1 MADSADI
8 IGNVTLEAGVSIW
21 SHVSIRGDND
31 AILIRRG
38 TNIQEGSVLHVDEGC
53 PMEIGPNVT
62 VGHQAM
68 LHGCTIHEGALV
80 GMQAIVLNNAV
91 IGRNCLIGAGA
102 IIPEDRVI
110 PDNSLVIGIGKI
122 VRELSPRK
130 SPDCTRTPRTTWRAA
145 NTTGPRS
152 SGSAE
157 PLARLRRPRARRN
170 PPLGTHPAPAA
181 GRARLP
187 DRLTFQ
193 HDRSAQKYLFEDRS
207 VRVQAVRLTDT
218 WKAVRA
224 NHEYPPAITHLLGE
238 LVAASTLL
246 AANIK
251 FDGSLVLQIQGDGP
265 IALLVV
271 ECRSDLSLRA
281 TVKMREGHDVPVDGN
296 MQSLLNPGG
305 NGRFIVVLD
314 PQRKAPGQQAYQ
326 GIVPLEG
333 DTVAEAL
340 QHYMKASEQL
350 DTQLWLAADDEHAAG
365 LLIQRLPV
373 HGGEQAPLLS
383 EQAAAE
389 TWERAGTLAATLK
402 RDELL
407 QVEIDTLIHR
417 LYWEET
423 LVAFDPL
430 PVSWHCPC
438 TRERV
443 ANMLR
448 SLGEA
453 EVQDIV
459 AEHGQVDVTCDFCG
473 KPYRF
478 DAVDCAALFT
488 PATPAADSESPTV
501 H

>member
-1 MADSADI
+1 MTDQ
-8 IGNVTLEAGVSIW
+8 L
-21 SHVSIRGDND
+21 
-31 AILIRRG
+31 
-38 TNIQEGSVLHVDEGC
+38 
-53 PMEIGPNVT
+53 
-62 VGHQAM
+62 
-68 LHGCTIHEGALV
+68 
-80 GMQAIVLNNAV
+80 
-91 IGRNCLIGAGA
+91 
-102 IIPEDRVI
+102 
-110 PDNSLVIGIGKI
+110 K
-122 VRELSPRK
+122 
-130 SPDCTRTPRTTWRAA
+130 
-145 NTTGPRS
+145 
-152 SGSAE
+152 
-157 PLARLRRPRARRN
+157 
-170 PPLGTHPAPAA
+170 
-181 GRARLP
+181 
-187 DRLTFQ
+187 
-193 HDRSAQKYLFEDRS
+193 KYLLEDRS

-218 WKAVRA
+218 WKAVQA
-224 NHEYPPAITHLLGE
+224 NHDYPPAITHLLGE

-281 TVKMREGHDVPVDGN
+281 TVKVREGHEVPADGT

-314 PQRKAPGQQAYQ
+314 PQRKVPGQQTYQ

-333 DTVAEAL
+333 ETVAEAL

-350 DTQLWLAADDEHAAG
+350 DTRLWLGADADHAAG
-365 LLIQRLPV
+365 MLIQRLPY
-373 HGGEQAPLLS
+373 HGGSDAPILS

-389 TWERAGTLAATLK
+389 TWDRAVALASTLK

-407 QVEIDTLIHR
+407 ATEIDTLIHR

-423 LVAFDPL
+423 LVAFDPQ
-430 PVSWHCPC
+430 PVRWHCPC

-448 SLGEA
+448 SLGEEEVNDILA
-453 EVQDIV
+453 ER
-459 AEHGQVDVTCDFCG
+459 GQVDVSCDFCG
-473 KPYRF
+473 KPYAF

-488 PATPAADSESPTV
+488 PNTSAPGDTPPTV